1 MKILLAIDGS
11 RFSDAASEAVIRNA
25 PPRETEVR
33 VVHVVEPPSLIV
45 SREMRAHDPHFKEL
59 WRETEQQGEAIVKK
73 TAERLR
79 AKGFKVITA
88 VEKGDPKSRIIEVAA
103 KWNADLI
110 VLGSHG
116 RRGVERFVMG
126 SVAEYVTRYASCSVV
141 VVR

>member
-25 PPRETEVR
+25 PPQETEVR
-33 VVHVVEPPSLIV
+33 VVHVVEPPSLMV
-45 SREMRAHDPHFKEL
+45 SREMRARDPHFKDL
-59 WRETEQQGEAIVKK
+59 WRETEQQAEAMVKK

-79 AKGFKVITA
+79 AKGFKVTTA
-88 VEKGDPKSRIIEVAA
+88 VEKGDPKSRIIAVAS

-116 RRGVERFVMG
+116 RRGVERFLMG
-126 SVAEYVTRYASCSVV
+126 SVAEYVTRYASCSVA